1 MTAWAASRA
10 GLPEIVRALQGDAGR
25 GGDVPRVGE
34 HVEEVDPGRE
44 AGRERAE
51 GQVAWPLHVGRGP
64 CGPGRPGGRP
74 QGQPVVAADEIA
86 GRRARVIAAAR
97 GEVGELH
104 GDADG
109 VVHHVTDRPARARRL
124 QRQLAGPDQPTG
136 PDLDAQRGEERF
148 RGRVEA

>member
-1 MTAWAASRA
+1 
-10 GLPEIVRALQGDAGR
+10 
-25 GGDVPRVGE
+25 VGE

-64 CGPGRPGGRP
+64 RGPRRPGGRP
-74 QGQPVVAADEIA
+74 QRQPVVAADEIA

-97 GEVGELH
+97 GEVGELQR
-104 GDADG
+104 DADG
-109 VVHHVTDRPARARRL
+109 VVHHVTDRPARAWRL